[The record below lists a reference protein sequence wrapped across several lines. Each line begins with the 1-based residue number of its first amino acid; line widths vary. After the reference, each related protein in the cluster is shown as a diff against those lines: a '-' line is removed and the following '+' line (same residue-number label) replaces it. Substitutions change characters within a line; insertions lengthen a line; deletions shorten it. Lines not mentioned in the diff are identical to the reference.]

1 MFHRKAKIILLYLVS
16 STSTVLGSECEC
28 DNSNSI
34 SHPGCGIIPITPTII
49 NGSAA
54 SYPWMVFLY
63 NFGDTKDSFCGGI
76 LISDIQ
82 IMTAAHCMIG
92 RTIED
97 VVVVVGTDNV
107 DSELR
112 KLNYRILYKIE
123 IYPYYFKTMEMAFK
137 HSSDVALITLEKPL
151 VINSKITP
159 ICLPDLDKSEETY
172 EGKTATVA
180 GWGVTENGETSMKQ
194 LMHVKVPIISNAECK
209 TFYSWTKRYMNMN
222 V

>member
-1 MFHRKAKIILLYLVS
+1 MWSIILCLFS
-16 STSTVLGSECEC
+16 IFAFGKECEC
-28 DNSNSI
+28 EAENLSY
-34 SHPGCGIIPITPTII
+34 PGCGIIPTSSTII

-63 NFGDTKDSFCGGI
+63 NFGDTNNSFCGGI

-123 IYPYYFKTMEMAFK
+123 IYPYYFKTMEKAFK
-137 HSSDVALITLEKPL
+137 HSSDVAVLTL
-151 VINSKITP
+151 
-159 ICLPDLDKSEETY
+159 
-172 EGKTATVA
+172 
-180 GWGVTENGETSMKQ
+180 
-194 LMHVKVPIISNAECK
+194 
-209 TFYSWTKRYMNMN
+209 
-222 V
+222 